1 MQPNVACHNPN
12 VMNLPYELEVGLRY
26 TRAGRSSRSNRFISF
41 ISGVSMLGI
50 ALGVA
55 ALIIVL
61 SVMNGFQK
69 EVRDR
74 MLSVVSHIEVFA
86 PGGAALPDAARTLA
100 QVKAHPQVVGAA
112 PFIAAQALVARGE
125 DMKGAII
132 RGIDPALEPQV
143 TELAAGQKP
152 GSGAGALALQSLQR
166 LQSGEFGIV
175 LGIELARNLGVRDGE
190 KVTVIAPG
198 GQVTPAGVVPRLKQ
212 FTVVGVFDSGHYEYD
227 ATLAM
232 VHVDDAAKVFRL
244 EGPTGVRVKLK
255 DLHEART
262 VGSELAVT
270 LSGGELVR
278 DWTRQNR
285 TWFAAVQLEKR
296 MMFII
301 LTLIVAVAAFN
312 LISTLVMTVQDK
324 RADIAILRTLGASP
338 SSIMKIFVVQGALVG
353 VIGTVSGLLLGLL
366 VAFNIDVIVPFLEQV
381 FRASFLPRDVYLI
394 SQMPSDPQW
403 ADIMPVGLI
412 SLVLAFAATLYPSWR
427 ASRVNPAEALR
438 YE

>member
-1 MQPNVACHNPN
+1 MQPNVACHNPSY
-12 VMNLPYELEVGLRY
+12 MNLPYELEVGLRY

-86 PGGAALPDAARTLA
+86 PGGAALTDASRTLA
-100 QVKAHPQVVGAA
+100 EIKTHPQVIGAA

-143 TELAAGQKP
+143 TDV
-152 GSGAGALALQSLQR
+152 SGGKNEYAALQKANDLQQ
-166 LQSGEFGIV
+166 LKSGEFGIV
-175 LGIELARNLGVRDGE
+175 LGIELARNLGVRNGE
-190 KVTVIAPG
+190 KVTLIAPG

-232 VHVDDAAKVFRL
+232 VHLDDAAKVFRL

-262 VGSELAVT
+262 VGAELTVK
-270 LSGGELVR
+270 LSGGEVVR

-338 SSIMKIFVVQGALVG
+338 TSIMKIFVVQGALVG
-353 VIGTVSGLLLGLL
+353 VIGTFAGLALGLL

-403 ADIMPVGLI
+403 ADIMPVGI
-412 SLVLAFAATLYPSWR
+412 IALVLAFAATLYPSWR